1 MENWLTIAT
10 VFIAVALIHFSYV
23 DFRFRYRDGIG
34 WFWRLSPAPL
44 LMWLGRL
51 TVIAALIVALA
62 GTFIGTNKTYLV
74 VIGALMV
81 AHLICLILLEVL
93 EPR

>member
-1 MENWLTIAT
+1 MENWLTVVT
-10 VFIAVALIHFSYV
+10 VFVAVALIHFSYV

-34 WFWRLSPAPL
+34 WFWRLSPAPP
-44 LMWLGRL
+44 LMWIGRL
-51 TVIAALIVALA
+51 TVIAALVLALA
-62 GTFIGTNKTYLV
+62 GPFIGINKRYLLV
-74 VIGALMV
+74 VGAIMV